1 MPTGKFRPRPEKSD
15 ARPRRDGAASGAR
28 TSKRGRLGPT
38 AAKCTDPKQRA
49 HLLRYVLARA
59 TDDESLDVEAH
70 LLGCEMCFQD
80 LKALYRAGTVVT
92 ELSRLGS
99 QPPKPPKSR

>member
-1 MPTGKFRPRPEKSD
+1 M
-15 ARPRRDGAASGAR
+15 
-28 TSKRGRLGPT
+28 
-38 AAKCTDPKQRA
+38 
-49 HLLRYVLARA
+49 LARA

-92 ELSRLGS
+92 ELSRLGTH
-99 QPPKPPKSR
+99 PPKRSKKR